1 MNQYLLDTNIC
12 IYIINKKP
20 EEVYQRFKKVN
31 LDNIFISTISEYEI
45 KYGVEKSQKSDH
57 NKKIVNVFQLSYFL
71 TSFNE
76 FLGFLNI
83 LPFDSESAS
92 IAGSIRNTLEKKGQ
106 IIGPYDLLIASQ
118 ALAKDIVLVTNNEK
132 EFKRIKNL
140 KVENWII
147 K

>member
-20 EEVYQRFKKVN
+20 ETVYQKFKKVN
-31 LDNIFISTISEYEI
+31 LDNIFISAISEFEI

-57 NKKIVNVFQLSYFL
+57 NKKIL
-71 TSFNE
+71 NE

-92 IAGSIRNTLEKKGQ
+92 VAGSIRNRLEKKGQ
-106 IIGPYDLLIASQ
+106 VIGPYDLLIASH
-118 ALAKDIVLVTNNEK
+118 AIAKDIILVTNNEK
-132 EFKRIKNL
+132 EFKRIKEL
-140 KVENWII
+140 KVENWI

>member
-45 KYGVEKSQKSDH
+45 KYGVEKSQKSDN
-57 NKKIVNVFQLSYFL
+57 NKKIV
-71 TSFNE
+71 NE

>member
-57 NKKIVNVFQLSYFL
+57 NKKIV
-71 TSFNE
+71 NE

-132 EFKRIKNL
+132 EFKRIKTL

>member
-1 MNQYLLDTNIC
+1 LNQYLLDTNIC

-20 EEVYQRFKKVN
+20 EEVYQRFKKVS

-57 NKKIVNVFQLSYFL
+57 NKKIV
-71 TSFNE
+71 NE

-118 ALAKDIVLVTNNEK
+118 ALAKDFVLVTNNER